1 MFIFSCRKLQIHPI
15 TMKLLKRVLLLLLV
29 AIGVAIYFNYPKLNI
44 ISGYAAKNMASGVYV
59 AHRSPAS
66 INQYDNSAPLIE
78 IASTEVNEQEES
90 ASSTVYGLMERT
102 AVYRD
107 GLGAVLINDD
117 YDPEKLTIRPQ
128 RNQIPDTIPYPFGQA
143 APIDTLLPEVDMD
156 QINKAIAMAFANPET
171 QKTRTLLILYK
182 GHLIAERYIDGFD
195 KDTPILGWSMTKSV
209 LATYFGIL
217 DHQGK
222 LEMDW
227 PAPILEWKDDERK
240 NITLNH
246 LLRMQSGL
254 AWDEDYTGI
263 SDVTRM
269 LFLDSDMT
277 QAQRNKKAI
286 AEPTEIWNYSS
297 GTTNLLSGILRQQFR
312 SHQEYLDFPYSA
324 LIDKIGMYS
333 MIMEADIAGNYVGSS
348 YSWASTRDWARFGQ
362 LYLDKG
368 NWNGEQLFDSTW
380 VDYITTPTIHS
391 DGTYGAHFWLN
402 AEGKYPDVPKDL
414 FSCNGFEGQ
423 HVFVIPSKDLVVVRT
438 GLAEEPFFD
447 INAVLSN
454 IVKAVP

>member
-1 MFIFSCRKLQIHPI
+1 
-15 TMKLLKRVLLLLLV
+15 MKLLKRLLLLLILV
-29 AIGVAIYFNYPKLNI
+29 IGVVVYLNYPKLNI
-44 ISGYAAKNMASGVYV
+44 ISGYAAKNVASGVYV
-59 AHRSPAS
+59 AHRSAAS
-66 INQYDNSAPLIE
+66 MNQYDNSAPLVE
-78 IASTEVNEQEES
+78 LASTEVDEGQKS
-90 ASSTVYGLMERT
+90 ASSTVYGLMKRT

-107 GLGAVLINDD
+107 GLGAVLVNDD
-117 YDPEKLTIRPQ
+117 YDPEKMTLRPK
-128 RNQIPDTIPYPFGQA
+128 RNQPLDTIPYPYGQA
-143 APIDTLLPEVDMD
+143 APLDSIIPKVDMD
-156 QINKAIAMAFANPET
+156 QINKAMAMAFSNPEV

-182 GHLIAERYIDGFD
+182 GHLIAEKYIDGFD

-209 LATYFGIL
+209 IATLYGIL
-217 DHQGK
+217 EHQGK

-227 PAPILEWKDDERK
+227 PAPIVEWKDDERK
-240 NITLNH
+240 DITLNH

-277 QAQRNKKAI
+277 VTPRNKEAI
-286 AEPTEIWNYSS
+286 AKPTEIWNYSS
-297 GTTNLLSGILRQQFR
+297 GTSNLLSGILRQQFR

-324 LIDKIGMYS
+324 LLDKIGMYS
-333 MIMEADIAGNYVGSS
+333 MVLEADMAGNYVGSS

-368 NWNGEQLFDSTW
+368 NWNGEQLFNPEW
-380 VDYITTPTIHS
+380 VNYITTPTLHS

-423 HVFVIPSKDLVVVRT
+423 YVFMIPSKDLVVVRT
-438 GLAEEPFFD
+438 GLAEEPEFNVND
-447 INAVLSN
+447 VLST

>member
-1 MFIFSCRKLQIHPI
+1 
-15 TMKLLKRVLLLLLV
+15 MKLLKRVLLLLLV
-29 AIGVAIYFNYPKLNI
+29 VIGVVVYLNYPKLNI
-44 ISGYAAKNMASGVYV
+44 ISGYAAKNVASGVYV
-59 AHRSPAS
+59 ADRSAAS
-66 INQYDNSAPLIE
+66 MNQYDNSAPLIE
-78 IASTEVNEQEES
+78 IASTEVNKNEES
-90 ASSTVYGLMERT
+90 ASSTVYGLMKRT

-117 YDPEKLTIRPQ
+117 YDPQALTIRPE
-128 RNQIPDTIPYPFGQA
+128 RNQTPDTIPYPYGQA
-143 APIDTLLPEVDMD
+143 APLDTILPEVDMD
-156 QINKAIAMAFANPET
+156 QINKAMAMAFSEPET

-182 GHLIAERYIDGFD
+182 GQLIAERYINGFD

-209 LATYFGIL
+209 LATCYGIL
-217 DHQGK
+217 EHQGK

-227 PAPILEWKDDERK
+227 PAPIPEWKDDERK

-254 AWDEDYTGI
+254 EWEEDYSGI

-277 QAQRNKKAI
+277 QAQRDKKAI
-286 AEPTEIWNYSS
+286 AKPTEVWNYSS

-333 MIMEADIAGNYVGSS
+333 MVLEADIAGNYVGSS
-348 YSWASTRDWARFGQ
+348 YAWASTRDWARFGQ
-362 LYLDKG
+362 LHLDKG

-380 VDYITTPTIHS
+380 VDYITKPTINS

-402 AEGKYPDVPKDL
+402 AEGKYPDVPRDM

-423 HVFVIPSKDLVVVRT
+423 HVFMIPSKDLVVVRT
-438 GLAEEPFFD
+438 GLAEEPYFD
-447 INAVLSN
+447 VNGVLSN

>member
-1 MFIFSCRKLQIHPI
+1 MQKVTNTYY

-29 AIGVAIYFNYPKLNI
+29 VIGVVVYLNYPKLNI
-44 ISGYAAKNMASGVYV
+44 ISGYAAKNVASGVFV
-59 AHRSPAS
+59 ANRSAAS
-66 INQYDNSAPLIE
+66 MNQYDNSAPLIE
-78 IASTEVNEQEES
+78 IASTEVNKNEES
-90 ASSTVYGLMERT
+90 ASSTVYGLMKRT
-102 AVYRD
+102 AVHRD

-117 YDPEKLTIRPQ
+117 YDPNALTIKPQ
-128 RNQIPDTIPYPFGQA
+128 RNQASDTIPYPYGQA
-143 APIDTLLPEVDMD
+143 APVDTVLPEVDMD
-156 QINKAIAMAFANPET
+156 QINKAIAMAFAEPET
-171 QKTRTLLILYK
+171 QKTRTMLILYK
-182 GHLIAERYIDGFD
+182 GHLIAEKYIDGFD

-209 LATYFGIL
+209 LATCYGIL
-217 DHQGK
+217 EHQGK

-227 PAPILEWKDDERK
+227 PAPIPEWKDDERK

-286 AEPTEIWNYSS
+286 AKPMEVWNYSS
-297 GTTNLLSGILRQQFR
+297 GTSNLLSGILRQQFR

-324 LIDKIGMYS
+324 LIDKIGMYT
-333 MIMEADIAGNYVGSS
+333 MVLEADIVGNYVGSS
-348 YSWASTRDWARFGQ
+348 YAWASTRDWARFGQ
-362 LYLDKG
+362 LYLDRG

-380 VDYITTPTIHS
+380 VDYITKPTINS
-391 DGTYGAHFWLN
+391 NGIYGAHFWLN
-402 AEGKYPDVPKDL
+402 AEGKYPDVPKDM

-423 HVFVIPSKDLVVVRT
+423 HVFMIPSKDLVVVRT
-438 GLAEEPFFD
+438 GLAEEPYFD
-447 INAVLSN
+447 VNGVLSN

>member
-1 MFIFSCRKLQIHPI
+1 
-15 TMKLLKRVLLLLLV
+15 MKLLKRVLLLLLIV
-29 AIGVAIYFNYPKLNI
+29 IGVVIYLNYPKLNI

-59 AHRSPAS
+59 AHRSVAS
-66 INQYDNSAPLIE
+66 MNQYDNSAPLIE
-78 IASTEVNEQEES
+78 LASTKVNKTES
-90 ASSTVYGLMERT
+90 SAASTVYGLMERK

-117 YDPEKLTIRPQ
+117 YDPEALKIRPR
-128 RNQIPDTIPYPFGQA
+128 RNQPIDTLPYPFGQA
-143 APIDTLLPEVDMD
+143 EPVDTIFSEVDMD
-156 QINKAIAMAFANPET
+156 LINKAVAMAFAEPET

-182 GHLIAERYIDGFD
+182 GHLLAEKYIDGFD

-209 LATYFGIL
+209 LATYYGIL
-217 DHQGK
+217 EHQGK

-227 PAPILEWKDDERK
+227 PAPIVEWKDDERK
-240 NITLNH
+240 NITLDH

-254 AWDEDYTGI
+254 AWEEDYTGI

-277 QAQRNKKAI
+277 VAQKNKEAI

-312 SHQEYLDFPYSA
+312 SHQEYLDFPYAS

-333 MIMEADIAGNYVGSS
+333 MVMEADIAGNYVGSS
-348 YSWASTRDWARFGQ
+348 YAWANTRDWARFGQ
-362 LYLDKG
+362 LYLNKG

-380 VDYITTPTIHS
+380 VDYITTPTAHS
-391 DGTYGAHFWLN
+391 NGTYGAHFWLN

-423 HVFVIPSKDLVVVRT
+423 YVFMIPSKDLVVVRT
-438 GLAEEPFFD
+438 GLAEEPHFD
-447 INAVLSN
+447 VNGVLSN
-454 IVKAVP
+454 IVKALP

>member
-1 MFIFSCRKLQIHPI
+1 MQKVTNTSY
-15 TMKLLKRVLLLLLV
+15 TMKLLKRILLLLLV
-29 AIGVAIYFNYPKLNI
+29 VIGVVVYLNYPKLNI
-44 ISGYAAKNMASGVYV
+44 ISGYAAKNAASGVFV
-59 AHRSPAS
+59 ADRSSARM
-66 INQYDNSAPLIE
+66 NQYDNSAPLIE
-78 IASTEVNEQEES
+78 IASTEVNKNEES
-90 ASSTVYGLMERT
+90 ASSTVYGLMKRT

-117 YDPEKLTIRPQ
+117 YDPEALTIRPQ
-128 RNQIPDTIPYPFGQA
+128 RNQAPDTIPYPYGQA
-143 APIDTLLPEVDMD
+143 APMDTVLPEVDMD
-156 QINKAIAMAFANPET
+156 QINKAMAMAFSKPET
-171 QKTRTLLILYK
+171 QKTRTMLILYK
-182 GHLIAERYIDGFD
+182 GHLIAEKYIDGFD

-209 LATYFGIL
+209 LAACYGIL
-217 DHQGK
+217 EHQGK

-227 PAPILEWKDDERK
+227 PAPIPEWKDDERQ

-254 AWDEDYTGI
+254 EWDEDYSGI

-277 QAQRNKKAI
+277 QAQRNKKAV

-333 MIMEADIAGNYVGSS
+333 MILEADIAGNYVGSS
-348 YSWASTRDWARFGQ
+348 YAWASTRDWARFGQ
-362 LYLDKG
+362 LHLNKG

-380 VDYITTPTIHS
+380 VDYITKPTINS

-402 AEGKYPDVPKDL
+402 AEGKYPDVPNDM

-423 HVFVIPSKDLVVVRT
+423 HVFMIPSKDLVIVRT
-438 GLAEEPFFD
+438 GLAEEPYFD
-447 INAVLSN
+447 VNGVLSN